1 MRIVWYGN
9 PDDLIIFYFRSQEKK
24 EPKKNQTCILFLK
37 WLPLDWCVPW
47 FGQAHGLSKIF
58 IEVKSCE
65 SDWFKY
71 NVFYSDKCYDSY
83 SMDLV
88 FNLQLYSNVLGWSP
102 KGASEFSWFF
112 VWAVKLSKF
121 FSHIW
126 QSPGG
131 HLIQAM
137 YLGLAWIIAIPANE
151 ASHRAEKTR
160 CNDWTNFRG

>member
-1 MRIVWYGN
+1 M
-9 PDDLIIFYFRSQEKK
+9 
-24 EPKKNQTCILFLK
+24 
-37 WLPLDWCVPW
+37 PW
-47 FGQAHGLSKIF
+47 FGQAHGLSKFF

-71 NVFYSDKCYDSY
+71 NVFYSDKCYGSY
-83 SMDLV
+83 SMDL
-88 FNLQLYSNVLGWSP
+88 QLYSNALGWSP

-131 HLIQAM
+131 HLSQAM
-137 YLGLAWIIAIPANE
+137 YLGLAWIIAIAQSWENPLQWLNE
-151 ASHRAEKTR
+151 FQRLREVMGRYVWDLRYAYLNELEIVVWSFPIWVVVISWM
-160 CNDWTNFRG
+160 DDIGWIYLPVTNEGL